1 MARSSKKKI
10 SERLD
15 WNEIAPMCE
24 AFEERMITKV
34 GTIDGTRKKGFI
46 HALASA
52 PRRSTIIKALDVVG
66 ENHFTID
73 DGKVRVD
80 TTLVQ
85 SVYNTRLHASVSYFM
100 VETFVK
106 DGEDVN
112 HDTCFVFKNSYSSEN
127 KESLYEAI
135 DSIVSDMTDLG
146 AGYYRRA
153 WDAIEDKQ
161 CKK

>member
-1 MARSSKKKI
+1 MVASSKKKI

-24 AFEERMITKV
+24 AFEEKIITKV
-34 GTIDGTRKKGFI
+34 GAIEGTRKKGFI

-52 PRRSTIIKALDVVG
+52 PRRSTIAKALDVV
-66 ENHFTID
+66 EESRFAID

-80 TTLVQ
+80 VTLVQ
-85 SVYNTRLHASVSYFM
+85 SVYNTKLHASVSYFM
-100 VETFVK
+100 IETLVK
-106 DGEDVN
+106 DGKDVN
-112 HDTCFVFKNSYSSEN
+112 HDTCFVFKNSYSSES

-135 DSIVSDMTDLG
+135 DSIVCDMTDLG
-146 AGYYRRA
+146 SGYYRRA